1 MTKTDKTNAERQRR
15 YIERLKAKAAGAVSN
30 ATLAEKHRDQ
40 EIFRRKARIVELE
53 KQAHGSG
60 NSMVRSRST
69 PRGSCAACAEK
80 DQEIARLK
88 GELAQVVKVFKNK
101 QGLMTTKQ
109 YKHILA
115 CLHPD
120 RVAPELQ
127 ARYTEAIMLWKEL
140 ERIIPFELTFQERTG
155 TPTAKMPS
163 PMPRTTQ
170 ELWEARQK
178 VREERSA
185 RAKAA
190 AAKRRAAGGE
200 SIHAQRV
207 ATKAA
212 ARKGAQITR

>member
-60 NSMVRSRST
+60 NSMVRRST

-101 QGLMTTKQ
+101 QGLMTTRQ
-109 YKHILA
+109 YKNILA

-120 RVAPELQ
+120 RVVPELQ
-127 ARYTEAIMLWKEL
+127 ARYAEAFMLWKEL

-155 TPTAKMPS
+155 TPKAKMPS

-170 ELWEARQK
+170 EWWEAKQK

-190 AAKRRAAGGE
+190 AAKRRAAT
-200 SIHAQRV
+200 AD
-207 ATKAA
+207 A
-212 ARKGAQITR
+212 